1 MNKIKELTA
10 HLRLMVQ
17 RGDIVL
23 KRKADDFDTALNQ
36 IDIASEAKNSNA
48 ITMNTGQLIQIFEES
63 ANWSIK
69 GQQCMPKLR
78 FIEVVSKLLSATNN
92 AESMAVD
99 DDAIKAMAEKEYPNR
114 LGGPHDINFAIAQP
128 AYIKGAK
135 DMLKIKGSPDG
146 WISVE
151 DRLPENIGNY
161 ICFTNDEQCMVCHI
175 NANGWWSIVPNAQY
189 YGDMGEKVVIN
200 SKEVDREVILWM
212 DIQHHYESAY
222 AITKNHQKNK

>member
-78 FIEVVSKLLSATNN
+78 FIEVVSKLLSANNN
-92 AESMAVD
+92 AESMA
-99 DDAIKAMAEKEYPNR
+99 
-114 LGGPHDINFAIAQP
+114 
-128 AYIKGAK
+128 
-135 DMLKIKGSPDG
+135 PDG
-146 WISVE
+146 WI
-151 DRLPENIGNY
+151 
-161 ICFTNDEQCMVCHI
+161 
-175 NANGWWSIVPNAQY
+175 
-189 YGDMGEKVVIN
+189 KIN
-200 SKEVDREVILWM
+200 SEDDLPSKLCYCWLRMPNDMFVALYVPHKQCFVDNDGEYYDDMIT
-212 DIQHHYESAY
+212 HYQP
-222 AITKNHQKNK
+222 ITKPQPPKNK

>member
-1 MNKIKELTA
+1 
-10 HLRLMVQ
+10 
-17 RGDIVL
+17 
-23 KRKADDFDTALNQ
+23 
-36 IDIASEAKNSNA
+36 
-48 ITMNTGQLIQIFEES
+48 MNTEQLKQRIIDYASSILIDQEILES
-63 ANWSIK
+63 
-69 GQQCMPKLR
+69 GR
-78 FIEVVSKLLSATNN
+78 VDEIERKMFHDLAESCYNEYFGNNSNN

-99 DDAIKAMAEKEYPNR
+99 DDEIKAMAEKEYPNR

-135 DMLKIKGSPDG
+135 DMIKIMGSPDG

-161 ICFTNDEQCMVCHI
+161 LCFTNDEQCMVCHI

-212 DIQHHYESAY
+212 DIQHHCERAY
-222 AITKNHQKNK
+222 AITKTTKK